1 MSKETLSGIEAINHL
16 LAPPKGAYE
25 YVKDIIEAKGEN
37 PTQAAK
43 KLGVSASTVKRFLD
57 GGSLTINMAAKLHN
71 TYGIDIETLFNIE
84 AQAHAYEA
92 QHIAESA

>member
-1 MSKETLSGIEAINHL
+1 MENEKTIGIEAISHL

-25 YVKDIIEAKGEN
+25 YVKSILESKGEN

-43 KLGVSASTVKRFLD
+43 KLDVSASTVKRLLD
-57 GGSLTINMAAKLHN
+57 GGSLTTNMAAKLHN
-71 TYGIDIETLFNIE
+71 TYKMDIDTLFNIE

-92 QHIAESA
+92 RHIAKTA